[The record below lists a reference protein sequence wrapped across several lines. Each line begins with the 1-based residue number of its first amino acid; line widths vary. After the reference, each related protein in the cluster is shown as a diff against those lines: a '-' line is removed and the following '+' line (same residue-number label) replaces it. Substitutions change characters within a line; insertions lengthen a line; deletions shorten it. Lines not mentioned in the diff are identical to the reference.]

1 MYFLHCKFMKNSCS
15 SCFTFD
21 RFFLWATLPLMAIL
35 TLVVLGA
42 SVEAFGDNT
51 YDIVHKANLVE
62 DSWNRKAQGMTMIVS
77 IEDGNRILIIEN
89 FVTTSDQTLDVYLA
103 TENNLEKRVR
113 LGEID
118 TDSKIHFYPI
128 PKDVKFSEYDT
139 ILVTEKPFFLTYGK
153 AMISFLDVK

>member
-1 MYFLHCKFMKNSCS
+1 MKDSCS
-15 SCFTFD
+15 YSLTRN
-21 RFFLWATLPLMAIL
+21 RFFLWATLPFVAIL
-35 TLVVLGA
+35 MLVVLGG
-42 SVEAFGDNT
+42 SVESFGENT
-51 YDIVHKANLVE
+51 YDIVNKANLVE

-128 PKDVKFSEYDT
+128 PKDVNFLEYDT
-139 ILVTEKPFFLTYGK
+139 ILVTENHFFSHTAKP
-153 AMISFLDVK
+153 